1 MLILCVNRPFVATI
15 RQTKSQGLKCVHMY
29 SNPKVFTVEV
39 AIYEKK
45 NLDGL
50 NLLIWLTIERKAA
63 SCLIDFPT
71 SYSLSQHCKKATQ
84 AYVLRTFSPPQSIAS
99 CCFTWIST
107 QKADHPPS
115 FLSGDAGWI
124 IMPSDDDSEW
134 KMRFILASKCLCNE
148 RLSTWRRWG

>member
-1 MLILCVNRPFVATI
+1 MCEQALCSYYQANQISGTKMCAHVFKLQGVYSRSCHLWKEKLRRSKSTHMTHYWEKSSILLNRFPYFLLS
-15 RQTKSQGLKCVHMY
+15 KSTLQE
-29 SNPKVFTVEV
+29 SNTSLCTENVF
-39 AIYEKK
+39 
-45 NLDGL
+45 
-50 NLLIWLTIERKAA
+50 
-63 SCLIDFPT
+63 P
-71 SYSLSQHCKKATQ
+71 
-84 AYVLRTFSPPQSIAS
+84 PPQSIAS

>member
-1 MLILCVNRPFVATI
+1 MREQALCSYYQANQI
-15 RQTKSQGLKCVHMY
+15 SGTKMCAHVFKPQGVY
-29 SNPKVFTVEV
+29 SRSCHLWK
-39 AIYEKK
+39 EK
-45 NLDGL
+45 LSL